1 MTKPQRKRRRGNECI
16 KPSFRKKIDDVEKEL
31 AKQGIIDVEI
41 VKNDSKRDDGYDSEL
56 VVRAD
61 VTGNKAVLVTSKFRL
76 SVPISEE

>member
-1 MTKPQRKRRRGNECI
+1 MFKAEFSG
-16 KPSFRKKIDDVEKEL
+16 KKIDDVEKEL

-56 VVRAD
+56 VVSAD

>member
-1 MTKPQRKRRRGNECI
+1 MYKAEFTG
-16 KPSFRKKIDDVEKEL
+16 KKIDDVEKEL

>member
-1 MTKPQRKRRRGNECI
+1 MYKAEFSG
-16 KPSFRKKIDDVEKEL
+16 KKIDDVEKEL

-76 SVPISEE
+76 SVRSFLWCKSLCQRK

>member
-1 MTKPQRKRRRGNECI
+1 MYKAEFSG
-16 KPSFRKKIDDVEKEL
+16 KKIDDVEKEL

-41 VKNDSKRDDGYDSEL
+41 VKNDSKRDEGYDSEL

>member
-1 MTKPQRKRRRGNECI
+1 MYKAEFSG
-16 KPSFRKKIDDVEKEL
+16 KKIDDVEKEL

-41 VKNDSKRDDGYDSEL
+41 VKNDSKRADGYDSEL

-76 SVPISEE
+76 SVPLSEE

>member
-1 MTKPQRKRRRGNECI
+1 MYKAEFYG
-16 KPSFRKKIDDVEKEL
+16 KKIDDVEKEL
-31 AKQGIIDVEI
+31 AQQGIIDVEI

-76 SVPISEE
+76 SVPLSEE

>member
-1 MTKPQRKRRRGNECI
+1 G
-16 KPSFRKKIDDVEKEL
+16 KKIDDVEKEL

>member
-1 MTKPQRKRRRGNECI
+1 MYKAEFSG
-16 KPSFRKKIDDVEKEL
+16 KKIDDVEKEL

-76 SVPISEE
+76 SVPISED

>member
-1 MTKPQRKRRRGNECI
+1 MYKAEFSG
-16 KPSFRKKIDDVEKEL
+16 KKIDDVEKEL

-76 SVPISEE
+76 SVPVSEE

>member
-1 MTKPQRKRRRGNECI
+1 MYKAEFSG
-16 KPSFRKKIDDVEKEL
+16 KKIDDVEKEL

-76 SVPISEE
+76 SVRFRRNNLC

>member
-1 MTKPQRKRRRGNECI
+1 MYKAEFSG
-16 KPSFRKKIDDVEKEL
+16 KKIDDVEKEL

-41 VKNDSKRDDGYDSEL
+41 VKNDSKRDNGYDSEL

>member
-1 MTKPQRKRRRGNECI
+1 MFKTEFSG
-16 KPSFRKKIDDVEKEL
+16 KKIDDVEKEL

-76 SVPISEE
+76 SVPLSEE

>member
-1 MTKPQRKRRRGNECI
+1 MYKAEFSG
-16 KPSFRKKIDDVEKEL
+16 KKIYDVEKEL

-76 SVPISEE
+76 SVPLSEE

>member
-1 MTKPQRKRRRGNECI
+1 MFKAEFSG
-16 KPSFRKKIDDVEKEL
+16 KKIDDVEKEL

-76 SVPISEE
+76 SVPRSEE

>member
-1 MTKPQRKRRRGNECI
+1 MYKAEFSG
-16 KPSFRKKIDDVEKEL
+16 KKIDDVEKEL

-76 SVPISEE
+76 SVPRSEE

>member
-1 MTKPQRKRRRGNECI
+1 MYKAEFSG
-16 KPSFRKKIDDVEKEL
+16 KKIDDVEKEL

-76 SVPISEE
+76 SVPHSEE

>member
-1 MTKPQRKRRRGNECI
+1 MFKAEFSG
-16 KPSFRKKIDDVEKEL
+16 KKIDDVEKEL

-61 VTGNKAVLVTSKFRL
+61 VTGKPCSSRRNSVCPFRFRRNNL
-76 SVPISEE
+76 C

>member
-1 MTKPQRKRRRGNECI
+1 MFKAEFSG
-16 KPSFRKKIDDVEKEL
+16 KKIDDVEKEL
-31 AKQGIIDVEI
+31 EKQGIIDVEI

>member
-1 MTKPQRKRRRGNECI
+1 MYKAEFSG
-16 KPSFRKKIDDVEKEL
+16 KKIDDVEKEL
-31 AKQGIIDVEI
+31 TKQGIIDVKI

-76 SVPISEE
+76 SVPLSEE

>member
-1 MTKPQRKRRRGNECI
+1 MYKAEFSG
-16 KPSFRKKIDDVEKEL
+16 KKIDDVEKEL

-56 VVRAD
+56 VVKAD

>member
-1 MTKPQRKRRRGNECI
+1 MYKAEFSG
-16 KPSFRKKIDDVEKEL
+16 KKIDDVEKEL

-76 SVPISEE
+76 PVPISEE

>member
-1 MTKPQRKRRRGNECI
+1 MYKAEFSG
-16 KPSFRKKIDDVEKEL
+16 KKIDDVEKEL
-31 AKQGIIDVEI
+31 AKQGIIDVDI

-76 SVPISEE
+76 SVPLSEE

>member
-1 MTKPQRKRRRGNECI
+1 MYKAEFSG
-16 KPSFRKKIDDVEKEL
+16 KKIDDVEKEL

-61 VTGNKAVLVTSKFRL
+61 VTGNKAVLVTSKCRL

>member
-1 MTKPQRKRRRGNECI
+1 MYKAEFSG
-16 KPSFRKKIDDVEKEL
+16 KKIDDVEKEL

-61 VTGNKAVLVTSKFRL
+61 VTENKAVLVTSKFRL

>member
-1 MTKPQRKRRRGNECI
+1 MYKAEFSG
-16 KPSFRKKIDDVEKEL
+16 KKIDDVEKEL

-41 VKNDSKRDDGYDSEL
+41 VKNDSKRDDGYDSEI

-76 SVPISEE
+76 SVPLSEE

>member
-1 MTKPQRKRRRGNECI
+1 MYKAEFSG
-16 KPSFRKKIDDVEKEL
+16 KKIDDVEKEL

-41 VKNDSKRDDGYDSEL
+41 VKNYSKRDDGYDSEL

-76 SVPISEE
+76 SVPLSEE

>member
-1 MTKPQRKRRRGNECI
+1 MYKAEFSG
-16 KPSFRKKIDDVEKEL
+16 KKIDDVEKEL

-76 SVPISEE
+76 SVPTSEE

>member
-1 MTKPQRKRRRGNECI
+1 MYKAEFSG
-16 KPSFRKKIDDVEKEL
+16 KKIDDVEKEL

-41 VKNDSKRDDGYDSEL
+41 VKNDSKCDDGYDSEL

>member
-1 MTKPQRKRRRGNECI
+1 MYKAEFSGKR
-16 KPSFRKKIDDVEKEL
+16 IDDVEKEL

-76 SVPISEE
+76 SVPLSEE

>member
-1 MTKPQRKRRRGNECI
+1 MYKAEFSGKKLTTSKRTC
-16 KPSFRKKIDDVEKEL
+16 
-31 AKQGIIDVEI
+31 KQGIIDVEI

>member
-1 MTKPQRKRRRGNECI
+1 MYKAEFSG
-16 KPSFRKKIDDVEKEL
+16 KKIDDVEKEL
-31 AKQGIIDVEI
+31 AKQGIIDIEI

-76 SVPISEE
+76 SVPLSEE

>member
-1 MTKPQRKRRRGNECI
+1 MYKAVFSG
-16 KPSFRKKIDDVEKEL
+16 KKIDDVEKEL

-76 SVPISEE
+76 SVPLSEE

>member
-1 MTKPQRKRRRGNECI
+1 MYKAEFSG
-16 KPSFRKKIDDVEKEL
+16 KKIDDVEKEL

-61 VTGNKAVLVTSKFRL
+61 VTGNKSVLVTSKFRL

>member
-1 MTKPQRKRRRGNECI
+1 MYKAEFSG
-16 KPSFRKKIDDVEKEL
+16 KKIDDVEKEL
-31 AKQGIIDVEI
+31 AKQGIIGVEI

-76 SVPISEE
+76 SVPLSEE

>member
-1 MTKPQRKRRRGNECI
+1 MFKAEFSG
-16 KPSFRKKIDDVEKEL
+16 KKIDDVEKEL

-61 VTGNKAVLVTSKFRL
+61 VTDDKAVLVTSKFRL

>member
-1 MTKPQRKRRRGNECI
+1 M
-16 KPSFRKKIDDVEKEL
+16 DDVEKEL

-56 VVRAD
+56 VVRAN

>member
-1 MTKPQRKRRRGNECI
+1 MYKAEFSG
-16 KPSFRKKIDDVEKEL
+16 KKIDDVEKEL

-61 VTGNKAVLVTSKFRL
+61 VTGNKAVLVTLKFRL

>member
-1 MTKPQRKRRRGNECI
+1 MYKAEFSG
-16 KPSFRKKIDDVEKEL
+16 KKIDDVEKEL

-61 VTGNKAVLVTSKFRL
+61 VAGNKAVLVTSKFRL